1 MRRVSISK
9 NPNVVVLLGALKDKV
24 DKAKLGIIT
33 NGFTELQRV
42 WVERAQHCVGFFY
55 N

>member
-1 MRRVSISK
+1 MRRVGISK
-9 NPNVVVLLGALKDKV
+9 NPNVVVLLGALKDK
-24 DKAKLGIIT
+24 AKLGIII

-42 WVERAQHCVGFFY
+42 WLERAQHCVGFFY